1 MGDVRCLTTSRVAST
16 RLSFGGRSRLLDWFG
31 RAIAF
36 GFVEVRSR
44 LLDWFGRVI
53 AFGFVEAIAFA

>member
-1 MGDVRCLTTSRVAST
+1 MGDQSR
-16 RLSFGGRSRLLDWFG
+16 FGFVEVRSRLLDWFG

-44 LLDWFGRVI
+44 LSLWRCDRKSNIQDNVCKI
-53 AFGFVEAIAFA
+53 ASI